1 MTLPV
6 PCFFSVFLNKTLL
19 ESSVCVSCA
28 KGLGSKCYSG
38 DNIPEGQHTPRV
50 GEIPRGSRFTSIKEV
65 VMPGRMLEQHPL
77 HQGGCG
83 HTEKTSPLTQ
93 CTVQTCHMTN
103 AAVKVVCSS
112 HKERGEGLSRMEGR
126 RWTSQHSGPGCNFIP
141 HGSLTS
147 LFPQP
152 QG

>member
-65 VMPGRMLEQHPL
+65 VMPGRMLEQYPL

-93 CTVQTCHMTN
+93 CTVLTCHMTN

-112 HKERGEGLSRMEGR
+112 HKERGEGLSRTGR
-126 RWTSQHSGPGCNFIP
+126 TKVDKPAQWAR
-141 HGSLTS
+141 L
-147 LFPQP
+147 
-152 QG
+152 